1 MNTENSKTDEPH
13 RFILS
18 LGDKVNLKDPSK
30 NMALANLSTYYTW
43 KNIKSAYS
51 NSKLKVSAP
60 SWNDEF
66 DLPDGSYS
74 IEDIQDY
81 IEFIIK
87 KHETLAKNPAI
98 QIYQNKIKK
107 RIVFKVKTGCKLEL
121 LSPETMKLL
130 ESTKKDVD

>member
-1 MNTENSKTDEPH
+1 M
-13 RFILS
+13 
-18 LGDKVNLKDPSK
+18 
-30 NMALANLSTYYTW
+30 
-43 KNIKSAYS
+43 
-51 NSKLKVSAP
+51 
-60 SWNDEF
+60 
-66 DLPDGSYS
+66 PDGSYS

-121 LSPETMKLL
+121 LSPEMMKLL